1 MGAEAIPGSAR
12 SHKSTSINFKATEPN
27 IAKQTVQKPERN
39 SISKKNKTK
48 YQSLTLNHQVFYNL
62 IRLLWAFNVEMWMI
76 KRLLFYY
83 W

>member
-1 MGAEAIPGSAR
+1 MGAGAIPGSAR

-48 YQSLTLNHQVFYNL
+48 YQSL
-62 IRLLWAFNVEMWMI
+62 
-76 KRLLFYY
+76 
-83 W
+83 